1 MIIDV
6 CGRQTSS
13 KSIEAHIIHTTP
25 PARRL
30 RTSEADDC
38 LRQSII
44 LNLLEGIGVTGRLP
58 GLDQTK
64 RMRLQTYELLEGE
77 DPL

>member
-1 MIIDV
+1 MKKFLQVAASNLFSAMIINV

-13 KSIEAHIIHTTP
+13 KSIEALIIHTTP

-30 RTSEADDC
+30 RPSEADDC

-44 LNLLEGIGVTGRLP
+44 PNLLEEIGVMGRRP
-58 GLDQTK
+58 GLD
-64 RMRLQTYELLEGE
+64 
-77 DPL
+77 